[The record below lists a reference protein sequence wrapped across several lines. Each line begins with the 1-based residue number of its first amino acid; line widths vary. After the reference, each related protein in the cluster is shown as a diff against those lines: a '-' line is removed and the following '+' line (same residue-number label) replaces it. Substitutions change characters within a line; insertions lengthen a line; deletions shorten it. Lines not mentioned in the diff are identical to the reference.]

1 MARRLQDALE
11 EGERV
16 LWERRP
22 GGGELRRAMR
32 AVQIGGHVL
41 LTGVSVLFALSVP
54 VGLAFQAALAVILC
68 ASTNGPLVA
77 WAIYRLPAV
86 QGGGDAIFFVTD
98 RRVGAL
104 RASRE
109 LRQLPICQALTLTTL
124 PGTIQ
129 FKIGEGASV
138 SFGGLSQDEARLVS
152 LLVTDLVKKA
162 AQ

>member
-1 MARRLQDALE
+1 
-11 EGERV
+11 
-16 LWERRP
+16 
-22 GGGELRRAMR
+22 
-32 AVQIGGHVL
+32 
-41 LTGVSVLFALSVP
+41 
-54 VGLAFQAALAVILC
+54 
-68 ASTNGPLVA
+68 
-77 WAIYRLPAV
+77 V
-86 QGGGDAIFFVTD
+86 QGRGDAIFFVTD